1 MDKFINNQTNNSSNM
16 DFTAIIRKGEK
27 QFVALCPELDVVSQG
42 YTVEESLK
50 NLKEAVEL
58 YIEEMGVPEGA
69 TSKETIVASFEVKA

>member
-1 MDKFINNQTNNSSNM
+1 M

-58 YIEEMGVPEGA
+58 YIEEMGIPEGA
-69 TSKETIVASFEVKA
+69 SSKDTIVASFEVKHNEVTGSIRA

>member
-1 MDKFINNQTNNSSNM
+1 ME
-16 DFTAIIRKGEK
+16 FTAIIRKGEK

-42 YTVEESLK
+42 PSVEKALD

-69 TSKETIVASFEVKA
+69 SSEKTIVASFGVSANAKASPSVG

>member
-1 MDKFINNQTNNSSNM
+1 MRS
-16 DFTAIIRKGEK
+16 FTAVIKKGEK

-58 YIEEMGVPEGA
+58 HLEAMVDYMMEHGKVRIEKGKII
-69 TSKETIVASFEVKA
+69 SN

>member
-1 MDKFINNQTNNSSNM
+1 M
-16 DFTAIIRKGEK
+16 DFTAIIKKGEK

-58 YIEEMGVPEGA
+58 YIEEMRIPEGA
-69 TSKETIVASFEVKA
+69 TSKDTIVASFEVTA